1 MKMKYWVLTGVMF
14 FATSTATMA
23 NELDL
28 ALSEDTASVEFRMDS
43 NLIGTGGSEFSIAG
57 VFNQTDDFVSSVGLL
72 MRGMAAGDL
81 PYHFGLGGRLYL
93 AHLDR
98 PDEDIPALALG
109 GEGAYIIPGNMP
121 SALVGE
127 LYYAPSV
134 STFND
139 GEDLLDVRL
148 RFELEVVPSAKAFI
162 GYRNVVVG
170 IKDRPSYD
178 VDENI
183 HGGIRIQF

>member
-1 MKMKYWVLTGVMF
+1 MKMNYWLMMGMF
-14 FATSTATMA
+14 AAFGFQSAIA

-28 ALSEDTASVEFRMDS
+28 ALSENTASVEFRMDS
-43 NLIGTGGSEFSIAG
+43 EIIGTGGAEVAIAG
-57 VFNQTDDFVSSVGLL
+57 LFNQADDFSGSVGIL

-81 PYHFGLGGRLYL
+81 PYHFGLGGRMYL

-98 PDEDIPALALG
+98 PGEDVPALALG
-109 GEGAYIIPGNMP
+109 GEAAYIIPGNMP

-134 STFND
+134 TTFND
-139 GEDLLDVRL
+139 GEDLMDVRL

-170 IKDRPSYD
+170 LKGRPSYD
-178 VDENI
+178 VDDNI
-183 HGGIRIQF
+183 QGGIRIQF